1 MDSSFKY
8 YLIAIATLIIM
19 GCADKNATSGREW
32 KNLNK
37 DIYYGNPPSAQEI
50 EQWKA
55 EFEAVNPYDSVQW
68 SGVGLYK
75 DADHYLAVTD
85 FIEFIHGPKC
95 DEYLPDDRRLL
106 WRLDQY
112 DPLVND
118 KPKMGLDKV
127 LFLRDQYERLLD
139 YECGSQWDMTMWSWL
154 STDFRDLYGRLLD
167 SEIMKHIS
175 PEVSELISAEI
186 KCEGDYYDASSLAYQ
201 KIEGSPDWS
210 GSAFPYRV
218 GCFGILNIDIGNK
231 AKEDLVHSL
240 YDPSYVT
247 IYDRLLITNK
257 LLTSEYARFAG
268 TFEEE
273 EYWYPV
279 KERAEALNNDRD
291 SFFKWMDAR
300 SDVSSQ
306 LTGRTKIVYD
316 NATQSIMRQK
326 LIMLKNRFNQDDG
339 FCTDD
344 ITVHLLNDNCSDE
357 ELLAHNLEQLLELL

>member
-1 MDSSFKY
+1 MYSSFKT
-8 YLIAIATLIIM
+8 LLLSIAALLTI
-19 GCADKNATSGREW
+19 GCVENNTTSRREW
-32 KNLNK
+32 RDL
-37 DIYYGNPPSAQEI
+37 DTELFFGNPPSAQEI

-55 EFEAVNPYDSVQW
+55 EFEEVNPYDSIQW
-68 SGVGLYK
+68 LGVDLYK
-75 DADHYLAVTD
+75 DTCHYLAVSD

-95 DEYLPDDRRLL
+95 DEYVPDDRRLL

-112 DPLVND
+112 DPLVNQ

-218 GCFGILNIDIGNK
+218 GCFGILNIDMVNK
-231 AKEDLVHSL
+231 AKEDFAHSL
-240 YDPSYVT
+240 YDSSYET
-247 IYDRLLITNK
+247 TYDRLLITKK
-257 LLTSEYARFAG
+257 LLSLEYDRFTG

-273 EYWYPV
+273 EYWFPV
-279 KERAEALNNDRD
+279 KERKDALNNDRD
-291 SFFKWMDAR
+291 AFFKWMDAR
-300 SDVSSQ
+300 AAVSSQ
-306 LTGRTKIVYD
+306 LTGHTKTVYD

-339 FCTDD
+339 YCSND
-344 ITVHLLNDNCSDE
+344 IAKHLLDNDCSDE
-357 ELLAHNLEQLLELL
+357 ELLAHNLEQLLEF

>member
-1 MDSSFKY
+1 MYSSFKT
-8 YLIAIATLIIM
+8 LLLSIAALLTI
-19 GCADKNATSGREW
+19 GCVENNTTSRREW
-32 KNLNK
+32 RDL
-37 DIYYGNPPSAQEI
+37 DTDLFFGNPPSAQEI

-55 EFEAVNPYDSVQW
+55 EFEEVNPYDSIQW
-68 SGVGLYK
+68 LGVDLYK
-75 DADHYLAVTD
+75 DTCHYLAVSD

-95 DEYLPDDRRLL
+95 DEYVPDDRRLL

-112 DPLVND
+112 DPLVNQ

-167 SEIMKHIS
+167 SEIMKQIS

-201 KIEGSPDWS
+201 KIEGSPGWS

-218 GCFGILNIDIGNK
+218 GCFGILNIDIGNMS
-231 AKEDLVHSL
+231 KEELVRSL
-240 YDPSYVT
+240 YDPSYAT
-247 IYDRLLITNK
+247 TYNYSLITKK

-279 KERAEALNNDRD
+279 KERKDALNNDRD
-291 SFFKWMDAR
+291 AFFKWMDAR
-300 SDVSSQ
+300 SDVSSH
-306 LTGRTKIVYD
+306 LTGRTKTVYD
-316 NATQSIMRQK
+316 NSTQSIMRQK
-326 LIMLKNRFNQDDG
+326 LIILKNRFNQDDG

-344 ITVHLLNDNCSDE
+344 ITKHLLDNNCTDE
-357 ELLAHNLEQLLELL
+357 ELMAHNLEQLLEL